1 MAFAFG
7 KMVQLKRSLEQNN
20 ARLKT
25 KLILLIPIKTKKEN
39 TMQKS
44 KVGGYMHATR
54 TNNSV

>member
-20 ARLKT
+20 ARLRT
-25 KLILLIPIKTKKEN
+25 KLSLLIPIKTKKEN

-44 KVGGYMHATR
+44 KVGGYMHAAR
-54 TNNSV
+54 TINIV